1 MIHMRQSRARTRIFP
16 SRSSGTKAKGH
27 SPAQFEGESGTLVLK
42 TLINESNAKL
52 LATKYIQEISRK
64 EEELIL
70 ESIDEYYEPFF
81 LISAKY
87 SVDYFKPRDFK
98 IKVDENVREVV
109 IYGKSHGVEK
119 KRGGIVGIVKG
130 RRQISLQGEEH
141 IVLDTRTSTGFNM
154 MGKEI
159 PPAVVPHG
167 QSEKNPEIL
176 KGFEF
181 KKRISRI
188 THDNAMNVVRRRI
201 SRRPSESKS
210 RIISEIFEIYED
222 QEVFSPVYEA
232 RFRDV
237 SSGHLRIARIDGLTG
252 KLLSS

>member
-1 MIHMRQSRARTRIFP
+1 MIHMRQSRAQTGIFP

-27 SPAQFEGESGTLVLK
+27 SQAQFESGSLVLK
-42 TLINESNAKL
+42 TLIIESNAKL

-70 ESIDEYYEPFF
+70 ESIDKYYEPFF

-87 SVDYFKPRDFK
+87 SVDYFRPRDFK

-159 PPAVVPHG
+159 PPRVGSPWAV
-167 QSEKNPEIL
+167 
-176 KGFEF
+176 
-181 KKRISRI
+181 
-188 THDNAMNVVRRRI
+188 
-201 SRRPSESKS
+201 
-210 RIISEIFEIYED
+210 
-222 QEVFSPVYEA
+222 
-232 RFRDV
+232 
-237 SSGHLRIARIDGLTG
+237 
-252 KLLSS
+252 